1 MEVSEWCGF
10 AFGLDLRLDWA
21 GFTLELM
28 DEVEIGFLGDVF
40 CGLRSVSHSMQIFKG
55 FPTIPT
61 SSKTVQQFS
70 RYSQNTLPLPQI
82 WISWQLHK

>member
-61 SSKTVQQFS
+61 AFKTVQRFR
-70 RYSQNTLPLPQI
+70 RYLQNTL
-82 WISWQLHK
+82 LHP